1 MSTEQFQIL
10 ISRLD
15 HMDDRINSLER
26 RVLSEIQILK
36 TRLDSHH
43 LDIVNLSEAV
53 NRIGKKVLA

>member
-15 HMDDRINSLER
+15 HMDERINSLER

-53 NRIGKKVLA
+53 NRIGRKVLG